1 MADHVTAG
9 DVTAGDVTA
18 GDVTGGD
25 LRQAAIWHGL
35 WAVLPRPAQPAPAD
49 QPAGAGTGAP
59 GEPGVGARRPL
70 VVDAG
75 GGSGGFAVPI
85 AAAGYPVIVVDPSP
99 DALAALHRRV
109 AERGLGGRVT
119 SMQGDLRD
127 LTGLVGTGQAD
138 LLLCHSVLDV
148 VDDPQTA
155 LAQALGV
162 LRPGGALSVVVAG
175 LAAAVLARALAGQF
189 EAALAALVEDAPPV
203 HRPSGADHG
212 SSELRESAAG
222 RAPRRFSTAEAVA
235 LVRAAGAEVLEVH
248 GVRIFA
254 DLVPGE
260 RLPDALA
267 ARRLLRLEL
276 AAAGREPFRA
286 LAAQLHVLAR
296 SPGGTGPHER

>member
-1 MADHVTAG
+1 MADH
-9 DVTAGDVTA
+9 
-18 GDVTGGD
+18 VTGGD

-35 WAVLPRPAQPAPAD
+35 WAVLPRPAPLAPAN
-49 QPAGAGTGAP
+49 QTSPPGGWAVGSAGAGTGVP
-59 GEPGVGARRPL
+59 GEPVVGAHQPV

-99 DALAALHRRV
+99 DALAALRRRV
-109 AERGLGGRVT
+109 AERGLDGRVT
-119 SMQGDLRD
+119 AMQGDLHD

-148 VDDPQTA
+148 VDDPQSA
-155 LAQALGV
+155 LAHALGV

-175 LAAAVLARALAGQF
+175 LAAAVLARALAGHF
-189 EAALAALVEDAPPV
+189 DDALAALVGDEPPA
-203 HRPSGADHG
+203 HRPPSVDHG
-212 SSELRESAAG
+212 SSAG
-222 RAPRRFSTAEAVA
+222 RERAGGRVPRRFTIAEAAA
-235 LVRAAGAEVLEVH
+235 LVRAAGAEVLDIH

-260 RLPDALA
+260 RLLDPLA

-276 AAAGREPFRA
+276 AAVGREPFRD

-296 SPGGTGPHER
+296 RPGGTEPHAR

>member
-1 MADHVTAG
+1 MVDH
-9 DVTAGDVTA
+9 
-18 GDVTGGD
+18 VTGGD

-35 WAVLPRPAQPAPAD
+35 WAVLPRPAPLAPVD
-49 QPAGAGTGAP
+49 QATAAGTGAGTGAP
-59 GEPGVGARRPL
+59 GEPMVGARRPL

-85 AAAGYPVIVVDPSP
+85 AAAGYPVVVVDPSP
-99 DALAALHRRV
+99 DALAALRRRV
-109 AERGLGGRVT
+109 AEQGLGGRVT
-119 SMQGDLRD
+119 SIQGDLRD
-127 LTGLVGTGQAD
+127 LTGIVGAGQAD
-138 LLLCHSVLDV
+138 LLLCHSVLEV
-148 VDDPQTA
+148 VDDPQSA

-189 EAALAALVEDAPPV
+189 EAALAALAEDMPPA
-203 HRPSGADHG
+203 HRPSGADH
-212 SSELRESAAG
+212 SSSATREPAVG
-222 RAPRRFSTAEAVA
+222 RVPRRFTTAEAVA
-235 LVRAAGAEVLEVH
+235 LVQAAGAEVLDVH

-267 ARRLLRLEL
+267 TRRLLRLEL

-296 SPGGTGPHER
+296 SPGGTGPHAR

>member
-1 MADHVTAG
+1 MADHVTGA
-9 DVTAGDVTA
+9 
-18 GDVTGGD
+18 D

-35 WAVLPRPAQPAPAD
+35 WAILPRPAPQAPPGGGWAGG
-49 QPAGAGTGAP
+49 PAGAEAGVP
-59 GEPGVGARRPL
+59 GGPVVGARRPV

-99 DALAALHRRV
+99 DALAALRRRV
-109 AERGLGGRVT
+109 AERGLDGRIT
-119 SMQGDLRD
+119 AMQGDLRD
-127 LTGLVGTGQAD
+127 LTGLVGAGQAD

-148 VDDPQTA
+148 VDDPQSA
-155 LAQALGV
+155 LAQAMGV

-175 LAAAVLARALAGQF
+175 LAAAVLARALAGHF
-189 EAALAALVEDAPPV
+189 DEALAVLVEDAEPV
-203 HRPSGADHG
+203 HRPPAAHPG
-212 SSELRESAAG
+212 SSAGRESSAG
-222 RAPRRFSTAEAVA
+222 RVPRRFTTAEAVA
-235 LVRAAGAEVLEVH
+235 LVRAAGAEVLDVH

-260 RLPDALA
+260 RLPDSVAM
-267 ARRLLRLEL
+267 RRLLRLEL

-296 SPGGTGPHER
+296 RPGGTGPHAR